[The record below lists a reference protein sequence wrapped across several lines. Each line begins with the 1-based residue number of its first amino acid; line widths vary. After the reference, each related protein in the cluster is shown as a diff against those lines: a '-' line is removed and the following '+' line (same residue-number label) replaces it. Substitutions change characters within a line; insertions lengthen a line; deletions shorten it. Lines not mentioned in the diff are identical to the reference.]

1 MLAPVLWRDPV
12 LYVLDNFVGC
22 CCCCCCRVLQ
32 SYGERRWWR
41 MVGWWWWI
49 LVSDGDEGGRLQ
61 WDGQQCGSERSFC
74 TVALYSPWVVC
85 LSVRVAVPSVLEV
98 DKCHY
103 FGEASRAS
111 VWIIVAVL
119 LLDVER
125 KKIYKNMYIIHIYT
139 HTHTMYFHNAS
150 SWEKFCMFVFV
161 LSGEGRKE
169 ACVAGLK
176 HVLVSFYYHCSPKV
190 LWPPHEPVWGR
201 KVNDRT
207 LNPLSTPLSNSFHV
221 TALLFH

>member
-1 MLAPVLWRDPV
+1 MVS
-12 LYVLDNFVGC
+12 GG
-22 CCCCCCRVLQ
+22 
-32 SYGERRWWR
+32 GE
-41 MVGWWWWI
+41 GWWG
-49 LVSDGDEGGRLQ
+49 DGDEYWWVMVMRVVGYSEMDSSAAVKGLFVQ
-61 WDGQQCGSERSFC
+61 WLC
-74 TVALYSPWVVC
+74 TVHGWCVN

-139 HTHTMYFHNAS
+139 HTHTMYFHNAR

-201 KVNDRT
+201 EVNDRT